1 MARKPKRSQRAYKE
15 SLMFV
20 LSGNFQFET
29 GLLSHLVYES
39 LEEWCP
45 KQNEMLYTR
54 KHRSG
59 LLHNC
64 RHAML
69 HPILSE
75 DSKNNCVGQLWSG
88 VGARGGEG
96 DNGRWKVIPFQ
107 PPLTSCIMLWAGID
121 WSLKIIR
128 PLFQVSNNI
137 ILRPQNLANNLIYVV
152 VLLQILH
159 LNYSPRLPDFDI
171 YTSFKY

>member
-1 MARKPKRSQRAYKE
+1 MGDEK
-15 SLMFV
+15 
-20 LSGNFQFET
+20 
-29 GLLSHLVYES
+29 
-39 LEEWCP
+39 
-45 KQNEMLYTR
+45 
-54 KHRSG
+54 
-59 LLHNC
+59 
-64 RHAML
+64 
-69 HPILSE
+69 
-75 DSKNNCVGQLWSG
+75 
-88 VGARGGEG
+88 G

-107 PPLTSCIMLWAGID
+107 PPLTSYIMLWAGID

>member
-1 MARKPKRSQRAYKE
+1 MYWAVIFNSKLDYCNVCYREVWRSDSPSGMKCFIQE
-15 SLMFV
+15 STEV
-20 LSGNFQFET
+20 VSSATVVTQCST
-29 GLLSHLVYES
+29 PYRVTTQ
-39 LEEWCP
+39 
-45 KQNEMLYTR
+45 KTT
-54 KHRSG
+54 
-59 LLHNC
+59 
-64 RHAML
+64 A
-69 HPILSE
+69 
-75 DSKNNCVGQLWSG
+75 CVGHLWSG
-88 VGARGGEG
+88 LEGGGEGGEKG

-107 PPLTSCIMLWAGID
+107 PPLTSYIMLWAGID

-152 VLLQILH
+152 ALLQILH